1 MSETPQETLAA
12 YLASPS
18 SGALWEIGVREAIRA
33 LLAQLVEVEEMGRA
47 WHESDEHKHADELRA
62 SSEAAWREVDLARA
76 ERDTLRDIERKHA
89 VLVETII
96 GLRAKLEKAE
106 AALGKL
112 RWLGENW
119 PGYWI
124 VGPLWTNAKRY
135 EAAIEA
141 VKALRDT
148 APREEK

>member
-1 MSETPQETLAA
+1 MSDLCDRSD
-12 YLASPS
+12 YKV
-18 SGALWEIGVREAIRA
+18 LWEQAKAERDTLRERI
-33 LLAQLVEVEEMGRA
+33 VELEEMGRA
-47 WHESDEHKHADELRA
+47 WQESDEHKHADELRA